1 MENMSKEVDELEKKL
16 NEFEQKF
23 IILNEN
29 DVNNL
34 AEIKGIK
41 NSISSIKSDVSS
53 MKSDIKSIL
62 SIVKKNKKKKK

>member
-41 NSISSIKSDVSS
+41 NSISSIKSDVSY
-53 MKSDIKSIL
+53 
-62 SIVKKNKKKKK
+62 KKKKK